1 MHHKKS
7 LNINQRILTYL
18 NVFNLLEHLTE
29 LLKEPNDVC
38 ECIIVLLSLKISTE
52 KKDQVISLSFKQV
65 STKEC

>member
-1 MHHKKS
+1 M
-7 LNINQRILTYL
+7 
-18 NVFNLLEHLTE
+18 FNLLEHLIE